1 MTALRATSLVAI
13 LLTFAMIVLGA
24 VIRTTG
30 SGMSCPDWPTCYG
43 HWVPLPSDLEGIPN
57 LGYSYAQVLYEWV
70 HRLIAG
76 VILGPLVLLVGILA
90 FRRRD
95 QAPRLGW
102 AGPLAVALLIVQ
114 ATLGAVTVFESNSPW
129 SVAVHLGNALVLLV
143 VLIAVHD
150 ASRVRRPAV
159 AAAARLATL
168 AGGALGLALL
178 AMMSAAMTAK
188 SGASLAC
195 TAWPLC
201 ELGTAVDW
209 GDFGVRIHMS
219 HRVLAGLFAL
229 AVLLLAIGV
238 TREPAADPG
247 LRRRSWLA
255 LGLVTLQVGFG
266 ALVIVLEV
274 PVWKAVLHQAT
285 GVLTFVVVA
294 DLFWRA
300 RGASRRPL
308 AREPQLALALR

>member
-1 MTALRATSLVAI
+1 MTALRATSAVAI

-76 VILGPLVLLVGILA
+76 VILGPLVLLVGIVA
-90 FRRRD
+90 FRRRE

-102 AGPLAVALLIVQ
+102 AGPLAVVLLIVQ

-129 SVAVHLGNALVLLV
+129 SVAVHLGNALLLLV
-143 VLIAVHD
+143 VLLAIHD
-150 ASRVRRPAV
+150 AARARP
-159 AAAARLATL
+159 AAAAAPRLAAL
-168 AGGALGLALL
+168 AGGALGLALV

-195 TAWPLC
+195 TSWPLC
-201 ELGTAVDW
+201 ELGSAVDW
-209 GDFGVRIHMS
+209 SDAGIRIHMS

-229 AVLLLAIGV
+229 ALLALAISV
-238 TREPAADPG
+238 ARDPAADRG
-247 LRRRSWLA
+247 LRRQAWLA
-255 LGLVTLQVGFG
+255 LGLVTLQVVFG

-300 RGASRRPL
+300 RGVSRRPL
-308 AREPQLALALR
+308 AREPRLALALR

>member
-1 MTALRATSLVAI
+1 MTALRATSLVAV

-76 VILGPLVLLVGILA
+76 VILGPLVLLVGVLA
-90 FRRRD
+90 FRQRE
-95 QAPRLGW
+95 QAARLGW
-102 AGPLAVALLIVQ
+102 AGPLAIVLLLVQ

-129 SVAVHLGNALVLLV
+129 SVAVHLGNALILLA

-150 ASRVRRPAV
+150 ASRTRRSAGAV
-159 AAAARLATL
+159 APRFTRL
-168 AGGALGLALL
+168 AGGSLGLALL

-195 TAWPLC
+195 SAWPLC

-209 GDFGVRIHMS
+209 SDVGVRIHMS

-229 AVLLLAIGV
+229 TVVLLAIGL

-247 LRRRSWLA
+247 LRRAAWLA
-255 LGLVTLQVGFG
+255 VVLVTLQVGLG

-285 GVLTFVVVA
+285 GVLTFVVVT

-300 RGASRRPL
+300 RDGSRRPVV
-308 AREPQLALALR
+308 REPHLALALR

>member
-13 LLTFAMIVLGA
+13 LLTLVMIVLGA

-76 VILGPLVLLVGILA
+76 VILGPLVLVVGVLA
-90 FRRRD
+90 FVRRD
-95 QAPRLGW
+95 RAPRLGW
-102 AGPLAVALLIVQ
+102 AGPLAVVLLVVQ

-129 SVAVHLGNALVLLV
+129 SVAVHLGNALVLLA

-150 ASRVRRPAV
+150 AARARPSGVGAP
-159 AAAARLATL
+159 RLAAL

-195 TAWPLC
+195 TSWPLC
-201 ELGTAVDW
+201 ELGAAVDW
-209 GDFGVRIHMS
+209 SDPGIRIHMS
-219 HRVLAGLFAL
+219 HRLLAGLFAL
-229 AVLLLAIGV
+229 VLLALAIAA
-238 TREPAADPG
+238 TRDGAADPG
-247 LRRRSWLA
+247 LRRQAWLA
-255 LGLVTLQVGFG
+255 VGLVSLQVVFG

-285 GVLTFVVVA
+285 GVVTFVVVA

-300 RGASRRPL
+300 RGASRQPIL
-308 AREPQLALALR
+308 REPPLALALR